1 MTKLLLLLSIFSLNS
16 YSQNIPEQVNPTD
29 SQKISNLLPTTY
41 FVPQEKN
48 ISCVGQY
55 GGTGP
60 VYNGKEK
67 SQILE
72 LDGSLIA
79 TVCTRFL
86 RYLNMEGSAILKDRG
101 HGEVAI
107 NYSGVVGSQKRFH
120 ALDRCSFGEGTR
132 RDLCLLPYHT
142 LAADNKV
149 HKIGDV
155 IYVPKADGIVLPDG
169 SIHEGFFIVRDTG
182 GAFTGVG
189 GQRVDMFTGTDP
201 DNDNKFR
208 EAGFQ
213 KTNPLEAY
221 KISGASAEAIK
232 LRLKDKFEELY

>member
-1 MTKLLLLLSIFSLNS
+1 MTKTLILLSLLSFNLFAQELPS
-16 YSQNIPEQVNPTD
+16 QVNPVD
-29 SQKISNLLPTTY
+29 SQKISSLLPTTY
-41 FVPQEKN
+41 FLPQEKN

-55 GGTGP
+55 GGNGT
-60 VYNGKEK
+60 VYTGKEK

-79 TVCTRFL
+79 TVCTRFY
-86 RYLNMEGSAILKDRG
+86 RYLTMEGSAVLKNQI
-101 HGEVAI
+101 AI
-107 NYSGVVGSQKRFH
+107 NYSGVVGNQKRFH
-120 ALDRCSFGEGTR
+120 ALDRCAFGEGTR
-132 RDLCLLPYHT
+132 KDLCLLPYHS

-155 IYVPKADGIVLPDG
+155 IYIPKADGIVLPDG

-201 DNDNKFR
+201 DNNNKFR
-208 EAGFQ
+208 EAGFER
-213 KTNPLEAY
+213 TRPLEAF
-221 KISGASAEAIK
+221 KINGASAEAIK